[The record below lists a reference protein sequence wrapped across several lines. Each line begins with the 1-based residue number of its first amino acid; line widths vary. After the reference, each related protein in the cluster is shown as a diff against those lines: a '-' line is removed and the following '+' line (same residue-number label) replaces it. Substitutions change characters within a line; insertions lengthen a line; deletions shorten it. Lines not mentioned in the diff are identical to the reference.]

1 MYKYI
6 RFRSKVNDYRSYYI
20 RYIYIGEWSYRAA
33 EEESRSAGGAGG
45 NDLIKYLIRKQFQ
58 FAFGIYSRAPR
69 RIQCDD
75 DVRGS
80 RDGSLAQMS
89 GKGCC
94 ACEEENAKSESS
106 AEHNYAK
113 RLGGV

>member
-1 MYKYI
+1 MRVYKYI

-20 RYIYIGEWSYRAA
+20 YIYIGVWSYRAA

-69 RIQCDD
+69 RIHCDD

-80 RDGSLAQMS
+80 RDGSRADVGM
-89 GKGCC
+89 GCVC
-94 ACEEENAKSESS
+94 VREE
-106 AEHNYAK
+106 
-113 RLGGV
+113 